1 MEEHAKLLE
10 QRSPEAH
17 FSKMTHTGK
26 KSISLSLD
34 ELHVL
39 SVGFNEEA
47 QGEGGACTHSHTLN
61 AAEHVRT
68 HLHTHAQP
76 EHARACKQEQAAIT
90 VVDPSLN
97 VELGHTVKATHTQ
110 AHSTLKR
117 YF

>member
-34 ELHVL
+34 ELSVL
-39 SVGFNEEA
+39 SVGFSEEA
-47 QGEGGACTHSHTLN
+47 LGEGGACTYTHTLN
-61 AAEHVRT
+61 ADVHV
-68 HLHTHAQP
+68 HTHMHYR
-76 EHARACKQEQAAIT
+76 ECARARKQEQAAIT

-97 VELGHTVKATHTQ
+97 VELGHTVKATTHTY
-110 AHSTLKR
+110 AHTTLKR